1 MKALSLR
8 QPWAYIVTHWGKVI
22 ENRHWNTDFRGEFL
36 IHAAKG
42 MEPEEYQDARDFVVE
57 TLRWQEQGCQLVKTT
72 EFDLGFKKHDRRGGI
87 VGRARLVRVLP
98 RCQPKGVASLFPCD
112 HPWHIPDQFGF
123 VLADVAPVPFVPFRG
138 MPGFF
143 DVPDDLVR
151 AA

>member
-8 QPWAYIVTHWGKVI
+8 QPWAYIVTHWGKTI
-22 ENRHWNTDFRGEFL
+22 ENRHWSTEFRGEFL

-42 MEPEEYQDARDFVVE
+42 MEPEEFEDAFQFAVE
-57 TLRWQEQGCQLVKTT
+57 TCRWTLPQRH
-72 EFDLGFKKHDRRGGI
+72 EFLEGFKKHDRRGGI
-87 VGRARLVRVLP
+87 VGRARLVHVRP

-123 VLADVAPVPFVPFRG
+123 VLDKVEALPFVPFRG